1 MCVSLSSCAVWAGH
15 ADRGGHRLCGVRDRS
30 PADRS
35 ALVHLLAHRYGQ
47 APQGRACRVLW
58 ATAQGREG
66 KGPASACPGLF
77 IFLLSSYSGVF
88 QQLLPWAAIT
98 YQLSDTRPSL
108 KGDVMYY
115 GIKFAWII
123 LNTGLENSPGTWVKL
138 SISGLCIIIINI
150 SVFQI

>member
-1 MCVSLSSCAVWAGH
+1 MFPWAAVLYGLDTLTVVGIAFAAFVIG
-15 ADRGGHRLCGVRDRS
+15 
-30 PADRS
+30 
-35 ALVHLLAHRYGQ
+35 ALLTGALWFIYSRTGTAR
-47 APQGRACRVLW
+47 PGRACRVLW

-138 SISGLCIIIINI
+138 SISGLCIIISNI